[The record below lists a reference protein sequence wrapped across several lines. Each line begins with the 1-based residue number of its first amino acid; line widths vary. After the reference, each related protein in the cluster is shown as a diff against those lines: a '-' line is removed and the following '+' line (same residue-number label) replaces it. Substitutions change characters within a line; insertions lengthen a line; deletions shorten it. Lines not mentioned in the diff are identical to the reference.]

1 MTSFYAGNPPLN
13 RLSWL
18 RPSAETLNGHLH
30 DEKAR
35 FIAFKYV
42 PTGVCIYQADQSR
55 DFKPLVK
62 KSSPGEL
69 HFLSFKDVESRVGP
83 DWGAP

>member
-1 MTSFYAGNPPLN
+1 MGIYMMKKLDLSLSSTSKPGFDI
-13 RLSWL
+13 R
-18 RPSAETLNGHLH
+18 
-30 DEKAR
+30 KAY
-35 FIAFKYV
+35 K
-42 PTGVCIYQADQSR
+42 SR

-62 KSSPGEL
+62 SSSPGEL

>member
-1 MTSFYAGNPPLN
+1 MGIYMMKKLDLL
-13 RLSWL
+13 LS
-18 RPSAETLNGHLH
+18 ST
-30 DEKAR
+30 
-35 FIAFKYV
+35 FK
-42 PTGVCIYQADQSR
+42 PGFDNHKADQSR

>member
-1 MTSFYAGNPPLN
+1 MDIYMMKKLDSS
-13 RLSWL
+13 LSST
-18 RPSAETLNGHLH
+18 PKPVFGIY
-30 DEKAR
+30 KADR
-35 FIAFKYV
+35 F
-42 PTGVCIYQADQSR
+42 R